1 MPQLVPMEKECIMP
15 VLIVLLVLALI
26 LGGVGLAVKGLIWL
40 VIIGALLL
48 LAAIVW
54 GVVKRAALFASRK

>member
-1 MPQLVPMEKECIMP
+1 MT

-26 LGGVGLAVKGLIWL
+26 LGGVGLVVKGLIWL
-40 VIIGALLL
+40 VIIGALFL

-54 GVVKRAALFASRK
+54 GAVKRAALFASRK